1 MGIKVGPID
10 IDTRVILA
18 PMSGVTDAP
27 FRRLARRLGARLVV
41 SEMIASDAMI
51 RQVRTEMRKMS
62 TDCAEEYPMAV
73 QLAGSEPGT
82 MAEAARLNVDRGAA
96 IIDINF
102 GCPAKKVVNKLC
114 GSAIMRDEA
123 LAASLLEA
131 TVKAVP
137 VPVTLKMRT
146 GWDDDSRNAPR
157 VAQIAEACGIRMIT
171 VHGRTR
177 CQFYKGEADWAFI
190 RAVKDAVSIPVI
202 ANGDIA
208 GPDDVTR
215 CLAASGADGV
225 MVGRGAQGRP
235 WLIGALHDFLEGG
248 GYNGAPPVERQRQ
261 ILLEHYEDMLIHYGT
276 QAGGRIARKHIC
288 WYSRELPGSA
298 AFRATVN
305 RIDGPDA
312 VQRSIAEFYDAAAE
326 RMAA

>member
-73 QLAGSEPGT
+73 QLAGSEPET

-96 IIDINF
+96 IVDINF

-123 LAASLLEA
+123 LAASLMEA
-131 TVKAVP
+131 TVKAVS

-157 VAQIAEACGIRMIT
+157 IARIAEACGIRMIT

-190 RAVKDAVSIPVI
+190 RAVKEAVSIPVV

-208 GPDDVTR
+208 GRGDVTR
-215 CLAASGADGV
+215 CLAESGADGV
-225 MVGRGAQGRP
+225 MIGRGAQGRP
-235 WLIGALHDFLEGG
+235 WLVGALHHFVEGE
-248 GYNGAPPVERQRQ
+248 GYSGAPPVERQCQ
-261 ILLEHYEDMLIHYGT
+261 ILLEHYEDMLSHYGT
-276 QAGGRIARKHIC
+276 QLGGRIARKHIC

-305 RIDGPDA
+305 RIEQPDA
-312 VQRSIAEFYDAAAE
+312 VQRSIAAFYDAAAE

>member
-1 MGIKVGPID
+1 MGIKIGKMNTG
-10 IDTRVILA
+10 TRVILA

-27 FRRLARRLGARLVV
+27 FRRLARKLGARLVV

-73 QLAGSEPGT
+73 QLAGCEPET

-102 GCPAKKVVNKLC
+102 GCPAKKVVNKLS

-123 LAASLLEA
+123 LAASLIEA
-131 TVKAVP
+131 TVDAVS

-146 GWDDDSRNAPR
+146 GWDENSRNAPHIAR
-157 VAQIAEACGIRMIT
+157 IAEECGVQMIT

-177 CQFYKGEADWAFI
+177 CQFYKGSADWRFI
-190 RAVKDAVSIPVI
+190 RAVKDAVSIPVV

-208 GPDDVTR
+208 GPADAGR
-215 CLAASGADGV
+215 CLAQSGADGV
-225 MVGRGAQGRP
+225 MIGRAAQGRP
-235 WLIGALHDFLEGG
+235 WLIHAIHEFVEGRG
-248 GYNGAPPVERQRQ
+248 FPGAPSVARQRE
-261 ILLEHYEDMLIHYGT
+261 ILLEHYDSMLRHYGKVV
-276 QAGGRIARKHIC
+276 GGRIARKHIC
-288 WYSRELPGSA
+288 WYSKELPGSA
-298 AFRATVN
+298 VFRAEVN
-305 RIDGPDA
+305 RLDEPER
-312 VQRSIAEFYDAAAE
+312 VSKHIANFYDAAAE
-326 RMAA
+326 RIAA

>member
-1 MGIKVGPID
+1 MGIQIGPID
-10 IDTRVILA
+10 TGTRVILA

-41 SEMIASDAMI
+41 SEMIASEAMI
-51 RQVRTEMRKMS
+51 HAVRSEMRKLS

-73 QLAGSEPGT
+73 QLAGCEPNK
-82 MAEAARLNVDRGAA
+82 MAEAARLNEDRGAA

-102 GCPAKKVVNKLC
+102 GCPAKKVVNKLS
-114 GSAIMRDEA
+114 GSAILRDEA
-123 LAASLLEA
+123 LAASLIEA
-131 TVKAVP
+131 TVKAVS

-146 GWDDDSRNAPR
+146 GWDDSNRNAPR
-157 VAQIAEACGIRMIT
+157 IARIAEECGVRMIT

-177 CQFYKGEADWAFI
+177 CQFYKGTADWGFI
-190 RAVKDAVSIPVI
+190 RSVKDAVAIPVV

-208 GPDDVTR
+208 GPDDVDR
-215 CLAASGADGV
+215 CLAESGADGV

-235 WLIGALHDFLEGG
+235 WLIAALHDHIEGRG
-248 GYNGAPPVERQRQ
+248 FREAPPVDRQRE
-261 ILLEHYEDMLIHYGT
+261 ILIEHYDAMLRHYGAA
-276 QAGGRIARKHIC
+276 AGTRIARKHIC
-288 WYSRELPGSA
+288 WYSKELPGSA

-305 RIDGPDA
+305 RLDEPARIVGHISD
-312 VQRSIAEFYDAAAE
+312 FYDAAAE

>member
-1 MGIKVGPID
+1 MGMKIGSID
-10 IDTRVILA
+10 VATRVILA

-41 SEMIASDAMI
+41 SEMIASNAMI

-73 QLAGSEPGT
+73 QLAGCEPET

-102 GCPAKKVVNKLC
+102 GCPAKKVVNQLS
-114 GSAIMRDEA
+114 GSAILRDEA
-123 LAASLLEA
+123 LAASLMAA

-146 GWDDDSRNAPR
+146 GWDENSRNAPR
-157 VAQIAEACGIRMIT
+157 IARIAEDCGIRMIT

-177 CQFYKGEADWAFI
+177 CQFYKGAADWKFI
-190 RAVKDAVSIPVI
+190 RAVKDAVSVPVV
-202 ANGDIA
+202 ANGDISE
-208 GPDDVTR
+208 PDHVVR
-215 CLAASGADGV
+215 CIRDSGADGV
-225 MVGRGAQGRP
+225 MIGRGAQGRP
-235 WLIGALHDFLEGG
+235 WLIGALHEFIEGR
-248 GYNGAPPVERQRQ
+248 GYPGAPPVERQRH
-261 ILLEHYEDMLIHYGT
+261 ILLEHYEDMLSHYGAR
-276 QAGGRIARKHIC
+276 AGGRIARKHIC
-288 WYSRELPGSA
+288 WYSRELPGA
-298 AFRATVN
+298 ATFRAAVN
-305 RIDGPDA
+305 RIDRP
-312 VQRSIAEFYDAAAE
+312 AEVSSLINAFYDAAAE